1 LKYQHST
8 TIEPYFAAIIETLT
22 ARYETLL

>member
-8 TIEPYFAAIIETLT
+8 TIEPYFAATTETLT